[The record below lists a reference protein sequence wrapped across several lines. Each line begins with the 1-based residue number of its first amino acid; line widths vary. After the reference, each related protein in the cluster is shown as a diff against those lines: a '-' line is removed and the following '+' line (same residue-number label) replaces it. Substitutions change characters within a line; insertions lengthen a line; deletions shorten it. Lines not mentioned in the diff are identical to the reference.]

1 MSNRAEITALIL
13 AGGQGRRMAG
23 RDKGLVTL
31 DGKPLVQHVIEA
43 VATQVGGII
52 LSANRNVE
60 RYRAFGYPVVGDPLE
75 GYQGPLAGFLAGLR
89 LAPTPLLATLPCDS
103 PRVVP
108 DLVSRLRDAL
118 ENSGA
123 QIAVAHDG
131 DRLQPVHT
139 LMRTG
144 VRESLEAYLAEGE
157 RKTGR
162 WFGRQHW
169 VAVDFTDAA
178 DSFFNVN
185 TPEDRARLEGTS

>member
-1 MSNRAEITALIL
+1 MSSRADVTALIL

-23 RDKGLVTL
+23 RDKGLLTL
-31 DGKPLVQHVIEA
+31 GGMPLVQHVIEA

-60 RYRAFGYPVVGDPLE
+60 RYHAFGYPVVGDPLE

-89 LAPTPLLATLPCDS
+89 LAPTPLLATLPCDG
-103 PRVVP
+103 PRVAP
-108 DLVSRLRDAL
+108 DLVPRLRDAL

-131 DRLQPVHT
+131 DRLQPVHA

-144 VRESLEAYLAEGE
+144 VRESLEAYLAAGE
-157 RKTGR
+157 RKTCR
-162 WFGRQHW
+162 WLEQQHW
-169 VAVDFTDAA
+169 VAVDFADEA
-178 DSFFNVN
+178 DSFLNVN
-185 TPEDRARLEGTS
+185 TPEDGARLEGTS